1 MEAGAVTFHDRKK
14 INKIDVTKDK
24 EILKR
29 ILKTKEEVYP
39 DLKSNKHNFT
49 IILEYRGERW
59 IFSLVREGILEKEE
73 RRIIKEKR
81 GRKKD

>member
-29 ILKTKEEVYP
+29 ILKTKEEAYP
-39 DLKSNKHNFT
+39 DLKSNKHNF
-49 IILEYRGERW
+49 W
-59 IFSLVREGILEKEE
+59 INFGI
-73 RRIIKEKR
+73 
-81 GRKKD
+81 